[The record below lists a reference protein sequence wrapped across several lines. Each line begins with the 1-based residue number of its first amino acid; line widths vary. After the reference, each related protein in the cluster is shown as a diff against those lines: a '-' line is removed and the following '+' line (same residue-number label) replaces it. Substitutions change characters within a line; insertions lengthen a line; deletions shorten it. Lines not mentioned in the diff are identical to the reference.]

1 MASIADTITMGFGS
15 FGSVNDLPTL
25 GYGIAAQA
33 ALPSD
38 LFIASQGASGDTYS
52 QSGSG
57 DTYSHASN
65 DDDFTQGGGI
75 A

>member
-1 MASIADTITMGFGS
+1 MWPNRYFGTYW
-15 FGSVNDLPTL
+15 GDRYWMNNGAIIIL
-25 GYGIAAQA
+25 GTQ
-33 ALPSD
+33 
-38 LFIASQGASGDTYS
+38 LFIATQGASGDTYS

-57 DTYSHASN
+57 DTYTQGAN